1 MAVRRIVHPQHDPNA
16 EPWST
21 YNQRSERTQNNAA
34 ASRQLNLG
42 SPLQRV
48 ENYCHKRAIKRGQ
61 RGSEITCS
69 KERKNPTYVD
79 QHQNAAREKLFEQ
92 TTDFC
97 KFPMTLT
104 KILPDRSC
112 LLS

>member
-1 MAVRRIVHPQHDPNA
+1 MDGLIGDQENA
-16 EPWST
+16 DRDMKDALYEDFACPGWRLA
-21 YNQRSERTQNNAA
+21 Q
-34 ASRQLNLG
+34 
-42 SPLQRV
+42 V

-97 KFPMTLT
+97 KFPMRLT

-112 LLS
+112 LIS